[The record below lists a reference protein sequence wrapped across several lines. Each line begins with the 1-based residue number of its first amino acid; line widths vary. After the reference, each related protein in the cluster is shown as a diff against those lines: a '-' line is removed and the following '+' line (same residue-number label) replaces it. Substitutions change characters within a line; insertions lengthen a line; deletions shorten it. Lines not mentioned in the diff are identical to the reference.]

1 MIENFVQIR
10 KHGIFLRVFFFFLYL
25 FFLFSFKEKEGGGGG
40 LELGVAWGGEI
51 EPVSIAMQFQPPR
64 AEVRSQVTEILD

>member
-10 KHGIFLRVFFFFLYL
+10 KHGTFLRVFFFFSVS

-40 LELGVAWGGEI
+40 LEWGVA
-51 EPVSIAMQFQPPR
+51 
-64 AEVRSQVTEILD
+64 

>member
-25 FFLFSFKEKEGGGGG
+25 FLFSFKEEEGGGGG
-40 LELGVAWGGEI
+40 LEWGVAWGG
-51 EPVSIAMQFQPPR
+51 R
-64 AEVRSQVTEILD
+64 

>member
-10 KHGIFLRVFFFFLYL
+10 KHGIFLRVFFFCI
-25 FFLFSFKEKEGGGGG
+25 FFLFSFKEKEGGGEG
-40 LELGVAWGGEI
+40 LESGGGVGREI